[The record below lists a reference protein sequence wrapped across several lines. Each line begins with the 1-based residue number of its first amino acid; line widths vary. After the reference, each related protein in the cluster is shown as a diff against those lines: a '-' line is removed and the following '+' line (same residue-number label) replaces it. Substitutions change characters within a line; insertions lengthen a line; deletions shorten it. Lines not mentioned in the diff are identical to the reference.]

1 MSPPSTTAG
10 IYSLVQGPQLVRVFM
25 RLLSV
30 LMPCLLS
37 VACPGGVYISVLFR
51 SGRFMLCG
59 HAQSHFRA
67 SDLS

>member
-1 MSPPSTTAG
+1 MGPPSITDG
-10 IYSLVQGPQLVRVFM
+10 IYHLVQGPQLVRVFI

-37 VACPGGVYISVLFR
+37 VAWPEGVYISVLFR
-51 SGRFMLCG
+51 SGRFMRSGCV
-59 HAQSHFRA
+59 QSHFRA